1 MIKGLNVSKAGML
14 PRQRQL
20 EIDANNL
27 ANINTI
33 GYKKDQV
40 FFRHLIDSLQATDE
54 KNARA
59 SSASGDVITDF
70 STGSL
75 RETGNPLDLAIVGD
89 GFFVIDTPEGNVF
102 TRNGNFTLAAD
113 GRLITQDGYSVL
125 GSGGEIQIAGN
136 DVRISEDGSV
146 LVDGQATDTLRVVR
160 FEDPTLLT
168 KIGGTYFMDE
178 DNAGMMDVESADLKV
193 RQGYLEGSNVT
204 GIKEIVQ
211 MIEIYRQFE
220 MGQRA
225 ITTQDQTL
233 EKLINDGGRL
243 P

>member
-1 MIKGLNVSKAGML
+1 MNVSKAGML

-33 GYKKDQV
+33 GYKKDEV
-40 FFRHLIDSLQATDE
+40 FFRHLIDSLQASDE
-54 KNARA
+54 KNAKV
-59 SSASGDVITDF
+59 SSASGEVITDF
-70 STGSL
+70 SSGSL

-102 TRNGNFTLAAD
+102 TRNGNFSLDAD
-113 GRLITQDGYSVL
+113 GRLTTQDGYSVL
-125 GSGGEIQIAGN
+125 GSGGEIQITGN
-136 DVRISEDGSV
+136 EVRISEDGSI

-160 FEDPTLLT
+160 FENPTLLT

-178 DNAGMMDVESADLKV
+178 NDAGMMDVESTDLKV

-225 ITTQDQTL
+225 ISTQDQTL